1 MVRDSDAIRLLESPK
16 SLSVYIL
23 KVYIII
29 IIIKIIIIV
38 IITIIISSSSSS
50 SIIFIIITIIIK
62 YTSVIVI
69 DFLSQHPSPNHGLWE
84 AKRVS
89 T

>member
-1 MVRDSDAIRLLESPK
+1 M
-16 SLSVYIL
+16 YIL
-23 KVYIII
+23 KVYIIII

-38 IITIIISSSSSS
+38 IITIIISSS
-50 SIIFIIITIIIK
+50 IIIIIIIIITIIIK
-62 YTSVIVI
+62 YTRVIVI

-89 T
+89 TCWRVTAWEGGL

>member
-1 MVRDSDAIRLLESPK
+1 M
-16 SLSVYIL
+16 YIL

-38 IITIIISSSSSS
+38 IITIIISSS
-50 SIIFIIITIIIK
+50 IIIIIIIITIIIK
-62 YTSVIVI
+62 YTRVIVI

>member
-1 MVRDSDAIRLLESPK
+1 M
-16 SLSVYIL
+16 YIL
-23 KVYIII
+23 KVYIIII

-38 IITIIISSSSSS
+38 IITIIISSSS
-50 SIIFIIITIIIK
+50 IIIIIIIIIIITIIIK
-62 YTSVIVI
+62 YTRVIVI

-89 T
+89 TCWRVTAWEGGL

>member
-1 MVRDSDAIRLLESPK
+1 M
-16 SLSVYIL
+16 YIL

-38 IITIIISSSSSS
+38 IITIIISSSIIIIII
-50 SIIFIIITIIIK
+50 IIFTIIIK

-89 T
+89 TWWRVTAWEGGL

>member
-1 MVRDSDAIRLLESPK
+1 MLESPK

-29 IIIKIIIIV
+29 IIIIIIKIIIIV
-38 IITIIISSSSSS
+38 IITIIISSS
-50 SIIFIIITIIIK
+50 IIIIIIIIITIIIK
-62 YTSVIVI
+62 YTRVIVI

>member
-1 MVRDSDAIRLLESPK
+1 MNFMELALHFIYSVGVTYYYYYYIRC
-16 SLSVYIL
+16 
-23 KVYIII
+23 
-29 IIIKIIIIV
+29 
-38 IITIIISSSSSS
+38 
-50 SIIFIIITIIIK
+50 
-62 YTSVIVI
+62 TSVIAI

>member
-1 MVRDSDAIRLLESPK
+1 M
-16 SLSVYIL
+16 YIL
-23 KVYIII
+23 KVYVII

-38 IITIIISSSSSS
+38 IITIIISSS
-50 SIIFIIITIIIK
+50 IIIIIIIITIIIK
-62 YTSVIVI
+62 YTRVFVI

>member
-1 MVRDSDAIRLLESPK
+1 M
-16 SLSVYIL
+16 YIL
-23 KVYIII
+23 KVYIIII

-38 IITIIISSSSSS
+38 IITIIISSS
-50 SIIFIIITIIIK
+50 IIIIIIIIIITIIIK
-62 YTSVIVI
+62 YTRVIVI

-89 T
+89 TCWRVTAWEGGL

>member
-1 MVRDSDAIRLLESPK
+1 M
-16 SLSVYIL
+16 YI
-23 KVYIII
+23 III

-38 IITIIISSSSSS
+38 IITIIISSSS
-50 SIIFIIITIIIK
+50 IIIIIIIIIITIIIK
-62 YTSVIVI
+62 YTRVIVI

-89 T
+89 TCWRVTAWEGGL

>member
-1 MVRDSDAIRLLESPK
+1 M
-16 SLSVYIL
+16 YIL
-23 KVYIII
+23 KVYVII

-38 IITIIISSSSSS
+38 IITIIISSS
-50 SIIFIIITIIIK
+50 IIIIIIIIIIITIIIK
-62 YTSVIVI
+62 YTRVFVI